1 VDHLLLH
8 CEVASAIWIVFFS
21 RFGLSWVMR
30 RRVVDLY
37 TCWWT
42 AGSFWSATVWKM
54 VPFIVSMEGK
64 ER

>member
-42 AGSFWSATVWKM
+42 AGSFWSATV
-54 VPFIVSMEGK
+54 
-64 ER
+64 